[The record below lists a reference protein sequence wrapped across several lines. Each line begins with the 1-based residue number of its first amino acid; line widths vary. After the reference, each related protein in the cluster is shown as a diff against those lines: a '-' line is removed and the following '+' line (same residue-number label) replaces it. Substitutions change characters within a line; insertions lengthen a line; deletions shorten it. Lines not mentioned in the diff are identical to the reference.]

1 MKKRV
6 LVVSSANIDFIQ
18 NVDRV
23 PYAGETVMDREATYS
38 YVPGGKGANSAIAFA
53 RFGADCVFVC
63 RLGADQNGARLKS
76 LYRSE
81 GIDTRF
87 IIEDK
92 DAPTGL
98 ASIIVEKS
106 GKNRIMV
113 FPGANAALTPAE
125 LEDPF
130 TCYPDAVYLQL
141 EISDEAVIE
150 ASRLAAER
158 GIPVFVDA
166 APARLD
172 FPLSSLGRVEIF
184 SPNESEC
191 RVFTGITP
199 VNEESAL
206 RAAIRLKKQVD
217 AKYIVIKLGERGA
230 FMFDGS
236 EYFVYPAESVTPVD
250 TTAAGDVFTAVMTYS
265 YIQNGNIHS
274 AIRMA
279 NVAAAISVT
288 REGASTS
295 IPTLAEVLEYR
306 ETKSRAAAA
315 AAHTTEHGSAQTD
328 NTSNESADDVDSADL
343 SDATDSAEDI
353 TQ

>member
-1 MKKRV
+1 MKRTGKALKKRV

-18 NVDRV
+18 NVERV

-92 DAPTGL
+92 NAPTGL
-98 ASIIVEKS
+98 ASILVERG

-113 FPGANAALTPAE
+113 FPGANAAMTASE
-125 LEDPF
+125 LEEPF

-141 EISDEAVIE
+141 EIADEAVVE
-150 ASRLAAER
+150 SCRLAAER
-158 GIPVFVDA
+158 GIPVFIDA

-172 FPLSSLGRVEIF
+172 FPLSSLGHVEIF
-184 SPNESEC
+184 SPNENEC

-199 VNEESAL
+199 SNEDSAL
-206 RAAIRLKKQVD
+206 RAAIRLRKQVD

-230 FMFDGS
+230 FMFDGK
-236 EYFVYPAESVTPVD
+236 EYYVYPAESVTPVD

-279 NVAAAISVT
+279 NVAAAISTT
-288 REGASTS
+288 RAGASTS
-295 IPTLAEVLEYR
+295 IPTLSEVLEYR
-306 ETKSRAAAA
+306 ESKKNAQD
-315 AAHTTEHGSAQTD
+315 AQTA
-328 NTSNESADDVDSADL
+328 SASKSENLCGDV
-343 SDATDSAEDI
+343 AEDAASEDEDI
-353 TQ
+353 EEVAE

>member
-1 MKKRV
+1 MKRTGKALKKRV

-18 NVDRV
+18 NVERV

-92 DAPTGL
+92 NAPTGL
-98 ASIIVEKS
+98 ASILVERG

-113 FPGANAALTPAE
+113 FPGANAAMSAAE
-125 LEDPF
+125 LEEPF
-130 TCYPDAVYLQL
+130 TCYPDAVYLQM
-141 EISDEAVIE
+141 EIADEAVIE
-150 ASRLAAER
+150 SCRLAAER
-158 GIPVFVDA
+158 GIPVFIDA

-184 SPNESEC
+184 SPNENEC

-199 VNEESAL
+199 SNEDSAL
-206 RAAIRLKKQVD
+206 RAAIRLRKQVD

-236 EYFVYPAESVTPVD
+236 EYYVYPAENVTPVD

-279 NVAAAISVT
+279 NVAAAISTT
-288 REGASTS
+288 RAGASPS

-306 ETKSRAAAA
+306 EAKQNAESAKEEQAAAPA
-315 AAHTTEHGSAQTD
+315 
-328 NTSNESADDVDSADL
+328 
-343 SDATDSAEDI
+343 AEDERADEPSEHESEEAAE
-353 TQ
+353 